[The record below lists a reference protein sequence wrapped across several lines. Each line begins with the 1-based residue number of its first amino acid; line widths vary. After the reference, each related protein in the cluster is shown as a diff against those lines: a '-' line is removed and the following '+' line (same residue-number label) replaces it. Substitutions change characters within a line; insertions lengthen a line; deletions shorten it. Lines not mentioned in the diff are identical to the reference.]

1 MRPHWE
7 GSTSGEPMG
16 KEDTHEGLS
25 LTCLVN
31 VRTLRTGPKVL
42 VMASR
47 SSSGKLGGRPLM
59 YTLGGCEAGSEGTI
73 GPFPASS
80 GAGWRRVE
88 AGMNGGG
95 SASGDSLRAI
105 AS

>member
-1 MRPHWE
+1 
-7 GSTSGEPMG
+7 MG

-59 YTLGGCEAGSEGTI
+59 YTLGGCEAVSEGTI